1 MRSVRGECSL
11 PLLLHAANVAGG
23 SHGGRGDVGGAN
35 GGGGSGGGEHGN
47 GGGRGDA
54 ARAVALVGT
63 VAWAARSVAWAARL
77 VVPAV
82 AMVAVAVAVGKAARA
97 VAPEKQHTHPA
108 RICVHTWLERGR
120 RSPTLSGDASG

>member
-1 MRSVRGECSL
+1 MVAEETSAG
-11 PLLLHAANVAGG
+11 PTAAAAAVVAGMAM
-23 SHGGRGDVGGAN
+23 VGVG
-35 GGGGSGGGEHGN
+35 
-47 GGGRGDA
+47 GDA